1 MLPALILPLLNV
13 LGINVFPGQDA
24 WSPTVPFDKNKHYS
38 VSALSILCCCI
49 MISNVLRQTLTEW
62 WVPLPLK
69 SLGYASF
76 GLLIVVSG
84 LLALDTY
91 HRILAMIPKLLAML
105 PIPKWGSTTE
115 KEPPATEEEEE
126 VVVVA

>member
-24 WSPTVPFDKNKHYS
+24 WSPTVPFDRNKHYS

-49 MISNVLRQTLTEW
+49 MISNVMRKKLIGW
-62 WVPLPLK
+62 WVPVPLK
-69 SLGYASF
+69 PVGYASF
-76 GLLIVVSG
+76 ALLVVVSG

-115 KEPPATEEEEE
+115 KEPPATEEEE

>member
-13 LGINVFPGQDA
+13 LGINLFAGQDA
-24 WSPTVPFDKNKHYS
+24 WSPTVPFDRNKHYS

-49 MISNVLRQTLTEW
+49 MISNVMRKKLIGW
-62 WVPLPLK
+62 WVPVPLK
-69 SLGYASF
+69 PVGYASF
-76 GLLIVVSG
+76 ALLIVVSG

-105 PIPKWGSTTE
+105 PIPKLDSTTE

>member
-1 MLPALILPLLNV
+1 M
-13 LGINVFPGQDA
+13 
-24 WSPTVPFDKNKHYS
+24 
-38 VSALSILCCCI
+38 
-49 MISNVLRQTLTEW
+49 SNVLRQTLTEW

>member
-1 MLPALILPLLNV
+1 MLPGLILPLLNV
-13 LGINVFPGQDA
+13 LGINLFAGQDA
-24 WSPTVPFDKNKHYS
+24 WSPTVPFDRNKHYS
-38 VSALSILCCCI
+38 VSALSILICCI
-49 MISNVLRQTLTEW
+49 IMSNVLRQTLTEW

-126 VVVVA
+126 VIVVA

>member
-1 MLPALILPLLNV
+1 MLPGLILPLLNV

-24 WSPTVPFDKNKHYS
+24 WSPTVPFDRNKHYS

-49 MISNVLRQTLTEW
+49 MISNVMRKTLTKW
-62 WVPLPLK
+62 WVPLPFK

-91 HRILAMIPKLLAML
+91 HRILAMIPKLD
-105 PIPKWGSTTE
+105 STTE
-115 KEPPATEEEEE
+115 KEPPATEEEE